1 MPASIAH
8 AAYQK
13 ERFRPRGIG
22 CNTSATVTVVQT
34 RRTKPRDTPRRVLIY
49 CRISKDRANEISTDV
64 QEKAARSY
72 ARDRGWQ
79 AVGVY
84 IDRGRSAFKANVR
97 RPEYDRMLAD
107 IEAGAADTILVYR
120 LDRLS
125 RSAADFGALWQ
136 RLQKADAEFV
146 SVNDAFDTTTAMGK
160 AALQIAMVFAELE
173 SGIKSERIR
182 DWHEERA
189 ARGAQP
195 TGPRP
200 FGYRVEHQR
209 RVIVED
215 EAALVRDAARR
226 LVKGTGTLAGIV
238 NEWNDAGWRTTRGR
252 RWGRSTLKGLLTNPH
267 TAGLRQLDSELVQG
281 DWKPI
286 LSRALYDD
294 VCKMLADPARRTSN
308 GNGRRYL
315 LTSIVRCAEC
325 GTPMRSKPSPAGARY
340 TCLARPGYDACQK
353 VSIEIE
359 RTDRVVLAAV
369 KERFG
374 AADVKAAL
382 ASADPQAVVDALEDE
397 LEALALDYGNGG
409 ISPAE
414 WRAARAGLE
423 ERLAQA
429 RDTATQPR
437 PVKVNVARLDDEPL
451 DAQRLFVAWAFPEIS
466 VRAGRRGNVGF
477 DADRIVMRPRRRSRS
492 RQKAA

>member
-1 MPASIAH
+1 VI
-8 AAYQK
+8 
-13 ERFRPRGIG
+13 
-22 CNTSATVTVVQT
+22 
-34 RRTKPRDTPRRVLIY
+34 TKRSTAKRDTTRRVLVYI
-49 CRISKDRANEISTDV
+49 RISKDRANEISTDV
-64 QEKAARSY
+64 QEHAARRY
-72 ARDRGWQ
+72 ARDKGWQ
-79 AVGVY
+79 IVGVY
-84 IDRGRSAFKANVR
+84 VDRGRSAFKANVR

-107 IEAGAADTILVYR
+107 IDAGVGDTILVYR

-125 RSAADFGALWQ
+125 RSAADFGVLWK
-136 RLQKADAEFV
+136 RLRRAGAEFV
-146 SVNDAFDTTTAMGK
+146 SVNDAFDTTTAMGT

-200 FGYRVEHQR
+200 FGYRVVAKRNGAPRE
-209 RVIVED
+209 RVIVDD

-226 LVKGTGTLAGIV
+226 LVKGTGTVAGIV
-238 NEWNDAGWRTTRGR
+238 TAWNDAGWRTTRGK
-252 RWGRSTLKGLLTNPH
+252 RWGRSTLIRLLTNPH
-267 TAGLRQLDSELVQG
+267 TAGLRQLDGELVPG
-281 DWKPI
+281 TWRPI

-294 VCKMLADPARRTSN
+294 VCTMLADPSRRTSN

-315 LTSIVRCAEC
+315 LTGIVRCGVC
-325 GTPMRSKPSPAGARY
+325 GTPMGTRSTVAGSRY
-340 TCLARPGYDACQK
+340 TCMSRTGHDACGK

-374 AADVKAAL
+374 ADDVKAAL
-382 ASADPQAVVDALEDE
+382 ASADPHAVVDALEDE
-397 LEALALDYGNGG
+397 LEALARDYGTGG
-409 ISPAE
+409 IGPAE

-423 ERLAQA
+423 ERLAHA
-429 RDTATQPR
+429 RDTAAQPR

-451 DAQRLFVAWAFPEIS
+451 DAQRLFVAWAFPEIT
-466 VRAGRRGNVGF
+466 VRPGRPGHVGF
-477 DADRIVMRPRRRSRS
+477 DPGRIAMKPRRRSRTRTRS
-492 RQKAA
+492 R